1 MWLLKLVY
9 YTDLVV
15 LNKITVK
22 SKKAYAKVYKNS
34 KIFNSSVYEKHI
46 KKYLITITVYICI
59 LDLTYLKYLKSL
71 KYIIS

>member
-22 SKKAYAKVYKNS
+22 SKTAYAKVYKKS
-34 KIFNSSVYEKHI
+34 KIFDSSV
-46 KKYLITITVYICI
+46 L
-59 LDLTYLKYLKSL
+59 
-71 KYIIS
+71 